1 MFRNNFIM
9 SCFPGQIYGYCSGKE
24 GVPFGVYESGLCHK
38 ACHGIA
44 VGTGGYALR
53 KIAVGSVVFAHTPSD
68 EGDYVSRI

>member
-1 MFRNNFIM
+1 M

-53 KIAVGSVVFAHTPSD
+53 KIAVGSVVFAHTTYD
-68 EGDYVSRI
+68 EGDNLTRIYSITPA